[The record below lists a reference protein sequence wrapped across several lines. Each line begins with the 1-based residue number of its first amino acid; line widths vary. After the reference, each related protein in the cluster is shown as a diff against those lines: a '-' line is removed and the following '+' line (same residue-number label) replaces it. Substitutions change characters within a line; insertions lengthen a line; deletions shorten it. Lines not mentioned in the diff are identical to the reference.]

1 MLIYLQTTA
10 GKGDECGLFTTRSS
24 CQIACRERRGFPQA
38 LGVAVLGPSPS
49 LCFPVNGS
57 LVVRATVTHS
67 EATEKYN
74 PSPEVGGKN
83 IGS

>member
-1 MLIYLQTTA
+1 MNVDCSPQGALVRLRVEST
-10 GKGDECGLFTTRSS
+10 EVSH
-24 CQIACRERRGFPQA
+24 RRWA
-38 LGVAVLGPSPS
+38 SAVLGRSPS
-49 LCFPVNGS
+49 LCFPVSGS

-83 IGS
+83 IDL